1 MSLVA
6 IIAALIVEQW
16 RPVGGLK
23 AYFALLARWADWL
36 EHSFNGG
43 ERRHGIIAGSW
54 PWCRCWVAVAAYY
67 LLLAAN
73 PLLAVAFNVGA
84 LYFTL
89 GFRQFSHYFTD
100 LQLAI
105 RAGDIERAREL
116 IGAWRGEP
124 AQHRSREEVIRLAI
138 EEALVASHRH
148 VFGVLFWF
156 LLLPGPSGAILYRLA
171 LHLLHR
177 WRGSGAFG
185 RFSERAYRVL
195 EWPAVRLTAASFAV
209 VGDFEDAV
217 YCWRTQARDWSDPDA
232 GVVLAAGAGALG
244 VRLGMPL
251 TAIEG
256 VEVRPELG
264 LGELADRR
272 STAWWGWSGAPWC
285 CEVVRP
291 LGADAGGA
299 FWGRP
304 THAGVP
310 RQRSGA

>member
-1 MSLVA
+1 MSVLA
-6 IIAALIVEQW
+6 IVAALILEQW
-16 RPVGGLK
+16 RPLGDRK
-23 AYFALLARWADWL
+23 AYFAVLARWANWL
-36 EHSFNGG
+36 ERSFNAG
-43 ERRHGIIAGSW
+43 EPRHGITAW
-54 PWCRCWVAVAAYY
+54 LVAVLPVLAAAIVAYY
-67 LLLAAN
+67 VLLWAS
-73 PLLAVAFNVGA
+73 PLLALLFNVLA
-84 LYFTL
+84 LYLTL

-105 RAGDIERAREL
+105 RAGEVDRAREL

-138 EEALVASHRH
+138 EEALVGSHRH

-156 LLLPGPSGAILYRLA
+156 MLLPGPSGAILYRLA
-171 LHLLHR
+171 LYLHR
-177 WRGSGAFG
+177 RWQGSGAFG
-185 RFSERAYRVL
+185 RFADRVVRVL

-217 YCWRTQARDWSDPDA
+217 YCWRTQARDWGDPDA

-264 LGELADRR
+264 LGENPDSATLD
-272 STAWWGWSGAPWC
+272 S
-285 CEVVRP
+285 VVGLVWRA
-291 LGADAGGA
+291 LVLWVFVLVVLTLVGA
-299 FWGRP
+299 F
-304 THAGVP
+304 
-310 RQRSGA
+310 